1 MNWITNFV
9 RPKLQAI
16 VGKKDIPDNLWQTCP
31 KCSQML
37 LKRELEQNLN
47 VCKNCGHHLRMSS
60 NSRLNMFFGA
70 DYKVLETPKI
80 KPDPL
85 NFKDVKKYKERLRIS
100 QKNTNF
106 QDAVKVGIGNIE
118 ENKVVCAVFDFS
130 FMGGSMGMSV
140 GEAILASAD
149 FCCKENLPL
158 IVCSSSGG
166 ARMQEGILSLMQMPR
181 TIIAI
186 NSLKEKNI
194 PFISILT
201 DPTTGGVSASF
212 AMLGDII
219 IAEKGATIGF
229 AGSRVI
235 EETIKEKLPKNFQK
249 SEYLINKG
257 LIDIV
262 VHRKELKTL
271 VSRLISLLCKNR

>member
-47 VCKNCGHHLRMSS
+47 VCKNCGHHMRMSS

-70 DYKVLETPKI
+70 DYKILETPKI

-106 QDAVKVGIGNIE
+106 QDAVKVGIGNIQ

-186 NSLKEKNI
+186 NSLKKKKYSFYFNFNRSNNWGCFC
-194 PFISILT
+194 FIRN
-201 DPTTGGVSASF
+201 AW
-212 AMLGDII
+212 
-219 IAEKGATIGF
+219 
-229 AGSRVI
+229 RYY
-235 EETIKEKLPKNFQK
+235 N
-249 SEYLINKG
+249 
-257 LIDIV
+257 
-262 VHRKELKTL
+262 
-271 VSRLISLLCKNR
+271 C